1 MNIKK
6 LITAVVIAVLFSA
19 GLFYAFPAIAPT
31 EEIAGVFSNYFSLP
45 SCSIIGVAF
54 AAVYLLFASRKK
66 AIADGDIPM
75 KEYDWLYQHA
85 GDEAKAQMAALS
97 DEDKLRYV
105 ATMKGILSQDKKNA
119 LSNYVHELKTPKRP
133 AAMKAA
139 SWLALIAVTAY
150 VGQQGYEAYTA
161 VQPMME
167 AYLAQQNATYE
178 DQILYIDGLP
188 PIQLILTTED
198 FVPKQNDV
206 DYFIETKIKTQPQ
219 FLLDN
224 CKLIKIYNGNFWN
237 EVKKEHAVEDYAYAF
252 ASSSDMSISIQY
264 NEKAYYYGT
273 GIIAKEVFDSE
284 TITHELSHIFDYR
297 YSISRSPEFLNLYQA
312 APNSVTEYGATN
324 EWEFFAEAGEM
335 YIHAP
340 EELQRKNIDVY
351 NYFDALYGP
360 YMKQ

>member
-6 LITAVVIAVLFSA
+6 LFTAVVIAVLFSA

-198 FVPKQNDV
+198 FVPKQKDV
-206 DYFIETKIKTQPQ
+206 DYFIESKIKSQPQ
-219 FLLDN
+219 FLLNN
-224 CKLIKIYNGNFWN
+224 CKLIKIYHSNFWA
-237 EVKKEHAVEDYAYAF
+237 AVLSEKRKPNSTYAF
-252 ASSSDMSISIQY
+252 ANDGDMSISIQY
-264 NEKAYYYGT
+264 REENYNNE
-273 GIIAKEVFDSE
+273 S
-284 TITHELSHIFDYR
+284 ITHELSHLFDFKNGSYR
-297 YSISRSPEFLNLYQA
+297 MSNSQEFLNLYQA
-312 APNSVTEYGATN
+312 APNSITEYGATH
-324 EWEFFAEAGEM
+324 EIEFFAEAGEM
-335 YIHAP
+335 YIHDP
-340 EELQRKNIDVY
+340 EELQRRNIDVY

>member
-54 AAVYLLFASRKK
+54 AAVYLLFAFRKK

-206 DYFIETKIKTQPQ
+206 DYFIESRIKSQPQ
-219 FLLDN
+219 FLLNN
-224 CKLIKIYNGNFWN
+224 CKLIKIYNGNFWADVLSEN
-237 EVKKEHAVEDYAYAF
+237 GKTPGSAYAF
-252 ASSSDMSISIQY
+252 ASYSDMSINIQY
-264 NEKAYYYGT
+264 RTDAQST
-273 GIIAKEVFDSE
+273 SSV
-284 TITHELSHIFDYR
+284 THELSHIFDYR
-297 YSISRSPEFLNLYQA
+297 YNRLSQSSEFLNLYQA
-312 APNSVTEYGATN
+312 APNSITEYGATN
-324 EWEFFAEAGEM
+324 EHEFFAEAGEM
-335 YIHAP
+335 YIHDP